1 MKSNLPFPEKLDITV
16 TCASGVEKVT
26 KTELERLGY
35 PSAPAVNGSITFSG
49 DKSAV
54 ARCNIN
60 LRTADRVYIK
70 IAQFP
75 AQTFDELYD
84 GVYQIPWQNYL
95 PKDAKIIV
103 NGKSVK
109 SKLFALSA
117 CQSII
122 KKAIIKG
129 LSRYYGISLFPE
141 TGSLYQ
147 VEFWVFKDEV
157 TLLLNTSGTGLH
169 KRGYRD
175 LVGIAP
181 IKETLASA
189 LLLMSDFYYNR
200 PFIDPFCGSG
210 TIVIE
215 GAKIALNI
223 APNILRDFDFRHWT
237 NFDKKYYT
245 QAYEQAKD
253 NEKLDRQ
260 IDFSGYDIDQKA
272 IKLARH
278 HAVLAGLNKMVR
290 FERREVK
297 DLTSESAFGT
307 IVTNPPYGERVYD
320 IKQAE
325 QCYKELGEALK
336 KMQGWSLFAITSAKS
351 FERYLGK
358 RADRERKL
366 YNSNKEC
373 RYYYYYGQKEKPNDR
388 R

>member
-1 MKSNLPFPEKLDITV
+1 MKNFFPEKLDITV

-35 PSAPAVNGSITFSG
+35 PSAPAVNGSITFCA
-49 DKSAV
+49 DALAV
-54 ARCNIN
+54 ARCNLN
-60 LRTADRVYIK
+60 LRTADRVYIQ

-84 GVYQIPWQNYL
+84 GVYNADWKSFIPS
-95 PKDAKIIV
+95 DAKIVV

-122 KKAIIKG
+122 KKAIIKS
-129 LSRYYGISLFPE
+129 LSNAYKVGLFPE

-147 VEFWVFKDEV
+147 VEFWIFKDQV
-157 TLLLNTSGTGLH
+157 TLLLNTSGMGLH

-175 LVGIAP
+175 MVGIAP

-215 GAKIALNI
+215 GAKIALNV
-223 APNILRDFDFRHWT
+223 APGIQRKFDFNDWK
-237 NFDKKYYT
+237 NFDQNLYKL
-245 QAYEQAKD
+245 AVEQAKD
-253 NEKLDRQ
+253 NEKRDRK
-260 IDFSGYDIDQKA
+260 IDFRGYDVDPKA
-272 IKLARH
+272 IKLAKRH
-278 HAVLAGLNKMVR
+278 AQTAGLDKVLS
-290 FERREVK
+290 FECQGVA
-297 DLTSESAFGT
+297 DLKLHAPTGT

-325 QCYKELGEALK
+325 QCYRDLGNALK
-336 KMQGWSLFAITSAKS
+336 DAQGWSAFAITSAKS
-351 FERYLGK
+351 FERYFGR
-358 RADRERKL
+358 RADRQRKL

-373 RYYYYYGQKEKPNDR
+373 KYYYYYGKKEKKDD
-388 R
+388 